1 MVLNFCPEWIFD
13 VTASAA
19 AREFLQS
26 PLGLDTTVKKFQQGL
41 TSLYNPIDVAQLA
54 EACEQLLL
62 VLNDADAGE
71 EAVIFIENFC
81 YFRLNFEMNKA
92 PRKLSGLFGN
102 ELKGTKTI
110 QYNSDNTRKRFKAY
124 LFAMRNGGMPKA
136 PAGWNLENDTTVPAL
151 TELIAKKVNILDS
164 L

>member
-26 PLGLDTTVKKFQQGL
+26 PLGLDTTVNKFQQGL

-71 EAVIFIENFC
+71 EAVIFIENF
-81 YFRLNFEMNKA
+81 YIF
-92 PRKLSGLFGN
+92 
-102 ELKGTKTI
+102 
-110 QYNSDNTRKRFKAY
+110 
-124 LFAMRNGGMPKA
+124 
-136 PAGWNLENDTTVPAL
+136 
-151 TELIAKKVNILDS
+151 
-164 L
+164 